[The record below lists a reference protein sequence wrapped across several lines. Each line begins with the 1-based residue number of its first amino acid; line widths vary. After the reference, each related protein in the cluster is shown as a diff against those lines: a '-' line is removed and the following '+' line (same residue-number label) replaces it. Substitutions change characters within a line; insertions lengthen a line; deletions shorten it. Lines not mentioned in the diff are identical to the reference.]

1 MKNAKLCLLILF
13 IHTGWLSAQVQ
24 LNGDL
29 KSAYDNEP
37 IAAAALFLEPGNQ
50 QTISDA
56 KGRFSFENLPAGTYT
71 LRVKHIGFVDYQQEL
86 KLENGKTDL
95 CIVIEPKVELI
106 QEAQVNGRSLTGGER
121 GLKNLTGSAHYLGL
135 KSLAAFEYND
145 INRVLRRIPGI
156 YIQEEDGFGLR
167 PNIGMRGTGVER
179 SSKISLMEDGIL
191 AAPAP
196 YSAPAAYYFPT
207 TGRMEG
213 IEVRKG
219 SSQIEYGP
227 YTSGGALNLI
237 STQIPKAFQARF
249 NLLAGNYGQRR
260 LHAMAGQSFTYF
272 GFMIETYQA
281 QADGFKEMD
290 FGGNTGFELADYQ
303 AKFRIN
309 TGPEAKV
316 YQALELKL
324 GQTTNN
330 SDETYLGLSRDDYE
344 ANPYRRYAAS
354 RLDQMLTE
362 HRQYQLSYR
371 LSPSD
376 GIHFNTTI
384 YRNEFERNW
393 YKLDKIY
400 SNGSSI
406 GIASLLENPQMF
418 PAAYQT
424 LLGAGMDTLAL
435 KNNNRSYY
443 SQGIQSKLSLQWGTQ
458 NQQQLN
464 LGLRYH
470 EDGMDRFQWNNL
482 FSLNQGDF
490 SLIEAGRPGT
500 ESNRL
505 EDARALAA
513 FGEYRLQWNKW
524 TLSPGL
530 RYEHIVLERRDYGTI
545 DVEREGTNLNERAN
559 NVDVWIPG
567 IGIRRDWSPNKQIFA
582 GVHRG
587 FSPPGSLPD
596 SKPELSINTEI
607 GSRWQFAWFAL
618 QATLFYNDYQ
628 NLLGTDMAANGGLG
642 SSATFNGGAAQVYG
656 LEAEL
661 SQTFSAEQSA
671 WSFPIGLTYTYTNAQ
686 FKTNFESDFEAWGTV
701 AAGDE
706 LPYLAKHMLH
716 LHAAAEWKR
725 LVLNANWS
733 YQSAMR
739 TIAGSGA
746 IPFEKEIPAQMTVD
760 MSATYHLNYNISFFG
775 TVRNL
780 TNAVNLVSM
789 RPAGLR
795 PNMPRSILV
804 GFKIRW

>member
-1 MKNAKLCLLILF
+1 MKNARLFLFLLTLQAGI
-13 IHTGWLSAQVQ
+13 LSAQAQ

-29 KSAYDNEP
+29 KDGLTNEP
-37 IAAAALFLEPGNQ
+37 IVAAALFLEPGNN
-50 QTISDA
+50 QTISDTQ
-56 KGRFSFENLPAGTYT
+56 GRFSFENLSPGTYT
-71 LRVKHIGFVDYQQEL
+71 IRVKHISYAEFEQEVNI
-86 KLENGKTDL
+86 KSPKTDL
-95 CIVIEPKVELI
+95 FIILEPLVELI
-106 QEAQVNGRSLTGGER
+106 QEAQVNGRSLTGGQR

-135 KSLAAFEYND
+135 KSLAAFEYSD

-167 PNIGMRGTGVER
+167 PNIGMRGSGVER

-237 STQIPKAFQARF
+237 STQIPKKFQARF

-260 LHAMAGQSFTYF
+260 LHATAGQSFTYF

-281 QADGFKEMD
+281 SADGFKELD
-290 FGGNTGFELADYQ
+290 FGGNTGFDLSDYQ
-303 AKFRIN
+303 VKFRLN
-309 TGPEAKV
+309 TGPESKI

-324 GQTTNN
+324 GQTLNN
-330 SDETYLGLSRDDYE
+330 SNETYLGLSRDDYD

-354 RLDQMLTE
+354 GLDKMLTE

-371 LSPSD
+371 IRPSAN
-376 GIHFNTTI
+376 INITTTA

-400 SNGSSI
+400 SNGSSV
-406 GIASLLENPQMF
+406 GIASLLDNPQNYS
-418 PAAYQT
+418 AAYQT
-424 LLGAGMDTLAL
+424 LLGAGFDTLSI

-443 SQGIQSKLSLQWGTQ
+443 SQGLQSKLSVHWGHQ

-464 LGLRYH
+464 LGIRYH

-482 FSLNQGDF
+482 FRLNNGDF
-490 SLIEAGRPGT
+490 SLIEAGTPGT

-505 EDARALAA
+505 EDAKALAA
-513 FGEYRLQWNKW
+513 FGEYRLQWKSW

-530 RYEHIVLERRDYGTI
+530 RYEHIQLDRRDYGTQDI
-545 DVEREGTNLNERAN
+545 DREGTNLKEREN
-559 NVDVWIPG
+559 TVDVWIPG
-567 IGIRRDWSPNKQIFA
+567 IGIRRDWSSNKQIFA

-596 SKPELSINTEI
+596 SKPELSINTEL
-607 GSRWQFAWFAL
+607 GTRWQFDWFAL

-628 NLLGTDMAANGGLG
+628 NLLGSDMAANGGLG
-642 SSATFNGGAAQVYG
+642 SSATYNGGKAEVYG

-661 SQTFSAEQSA
+661 SQTFSTQGST
-671 WSFPIGLTYTYTNAQ
+671 WSFPIGLSYTYTKAQ
-686 FKTNFESDFEAWGTV
+686 FKTDFESDFEAWGAV
-701 AAGDE
+701 ASGDE

-716 LHAAAEWKR
+716 INAAAEWKR
-725 LVLNANWS
+725 LLLNANWS

-739 TIAGSGA
+739 AKAGSGA
-746 IPFEKEIPAQMTVD
+746 IPFEEEIPAQMTID

-775 TVRNL
+775 SIRNL
-780 TNAVNLVSM
+780 SNAVNLVSM

-795 PNMPRSILV
+795 PNMPRSFLA
-804 GFKIRW
+804 GLKIRW